1 MMLTVPDA
9 SGKRESVAG
18 ANVTQ
23 AAAWPS
29 ASKVK
34 RSTTV
39 PVFRTVMANVAL
51 RPGSTSTIACDR

>member
-9 SGKRESVAG
+9 SGNSDSVGG
-18 ANVTQ
+18 AKVTH
-23 AAAWPS
+23 AAIAPS

-39 PVFRTVMANVAL
+39 PVLRTVMANVAL
-51 RPGSTSTIACDR
+51 RPGSTSTVACDS